1 MVLKPNIIR
10 AKVEIRNFG
19 DAALRA
25 LRKYPAK
32 PSGSRYRRTFELRK
46 GWTKD
51 VMVGPNVGIF
61 IFNDRV
67 NYAGW
72 VQGRRF
78 TGAQRQLKRFTRQ
91 GWTSL
96 TDVQRTIWP
105 KYQLRIA
112 LALGITPRSVRRL
125 LIPRGF

>member
-1 MVLKPNIIR
+1 MR
-10 AKVEIRNFG
+10 AKVELRQFG
-19 DAALRA
+19 NESLKA

-32 PSGSRYRRTFELRK
+32 PSKSRYRRTFELRK

-51 VMVGPNVGIF
+51 IEVGLNLGIF

-78 TGAQRQLKRFTRQ
+78 TGAQRQLPRFTKQ

-96 TDVQRTIWP
+96 TDIQRTIWP

-112 LALGITPRSVRRL
+112 RALGIRPRNVL
-125 LIPRGF
+125 MLQRGRFF

>member
-1 MVLKPNIIR
+1 MR
-10 AKVEIRNFG
+10 AKVELRQFG
-19 DAALRA
+19 NESLKA

-32 PSGSRYRRTFELRK
+32 PSKSRYRRTFELRK

-51 VMVGPNVGIF
+51 IGVGPNLNIF

-67 NYAGW
+67 DYAGR

-112 LALGITPRSVRRL
+112 LALGITPRNIRRL
-125 LIPRGF
+125 LVLRSF

>member
-1 MVLKPNIIR
+1 MR
-10 AKVEIRNFG
+10 AKVEIRQFG
-19 DAALRA
+19 NESLKA

-51 VMVGPNVGIF
+51 IGVGPNLNIF

-112 LALGITPRSVRRL
+112 LALGITPRNIRRL
-125 LIPRGF
+125 LVLRSF